1 MYNFLPLI
9 LLCISNVVICQ
20 LYFFP
25 CLPQVTIIKPEF
37 FYLFLFQQSVE
48 NSANVG
54 NTWHSLHA
62 LADITGRFGSSF

>member
-9 LLCISNVVICQ
+9 LLYISNVVLCQ
-20 LYFFP
+20 LFFP

-37 FYLFLFQQSVE
+37 FSLFLFQQSVE

-54 NTWHSLHA
+54 NTWHSLHP